1 MAIAALLALLW
12 WLKGWQSIRK
22 GGKALAEGN
31 LNYVTD
37 TEHIPWDLRG
47 LGVDLNA
54 ISKGMQKAV
63 DQRIRSDRFRTE
75 LITNVSHD
83 LKTPLTSIIN
93 YVDLLKKR
101 NLADETARN
110 YLEVL
115 DRKSQ
120 RLKTLTEDLVE
131 ASKASA
137 GVLPVERQRLETC
150 QLVEQALGE
159 YAEKLTAAQLT
170 VVTRYPKEGAFIL
183 ADGRHL
189 WRILDNLLSN
199 CAKYAMPG
207 TRVYVDVVRKDGQ
220 VLLAVKNISAD
231 PLNLPAEELLQR
243 FVRGDDARTGEG
255 SGLGLSIAQSLT
267 NLQGGKFRLQVDGDL
282 FKACVIFPEHH

>member
-1 MAIAALLALLW
+1 M
-12 WLKGWQSIRK
+12 
-22 GGKALAEGN
+22 
-31 LNYVTD
+31 
-37 TEHIPWDLRG
+37 
-47 LGVDLNA
+47 
-54 ISKGMQKAV
+54 
-63 DQRIRSDRFRTE
+63 
-75 LITNVSHD
+75 
-83 LKTPLTSIIN
+83 
-93 YVDLLKKR
+93 
-101 NLADETARN
+101 
-110 YLEVL
+110 
-115 DRKSQ
+115 
-120 RLKTLTEDLVE
+120 KTLTEDLVE

-207 TRVYVDVVRKDGQ
+207 TRVYVDVARKDGQ

-243 FVRGDDARTGEG
+243 FVRGDDA
-255 SGLGLSIAQSLT
+255 LSLIHISLRPRRRFQANLQFGRKFVIVLLPFSLT
-267 NLQGGKFRLQVDGDL
+267 NL
-282 FKACVIFPEHH
+282 